1 MCNQTLCRVDSII
14 VMELECKTIDDAQ
27 SNPEGGLI
35 PPNTGLTPDVLPKI
49 GVSTKNALTG
59 TESLSAPSTK
69 GEKMHW
75 YALRATYGR
84 VKSSYEYLTRHGLE
98 AYHPTIRVYR
108 MINGKRRKVEES
120 RLPNIFFARSTEN
133 ILKTFVYDNANLPHL
148 RFYYTHFGIGPDARK
163 EPLIVPDVQM
173 ESLRIICRNE
183 DSDYILL
190 PHSDERFEK
199 GDTVMVTGG
208 DFKGVVGKVARY
220 CGQLRVGVIIEGL
233 LTIATAYVP
242 RGYLKKIEP

>member
-1 MCNQTLCRVDSII
+1 MKS
-14 VMELECKTIDDAQ
+14 ETIDDAQ
-27 SNPEGGLI
+27 SNPEGGSI
-35 PPNTGLTPDVLPKI
+35 PPHTGFIPDVPPEI
-49 GVSTKNALTG
+49 GVSTKYTLAG
-59 TESLSAPSTK
+59 TDYPTATFHK
-69 GEKMHW
+69 KEKQHW

-84 VKSSYEYLTRHGLE
+84 AKQSYEYLTEQGIE

-108 MINGKRRKVEES
+108 MIDGKRRKIEES

-133 ILKTFVYDNANLPHL
+133 ILKTYVYDNVNLPHL
-148 RFYYTHFGIGPDARK
+148 RFYYSHYGIGDEARK

-173 ESLRIICRNE
+173 ESLKIICRNE
-183 DSDYILL
+183 DSDYLLL

-208 DFKGVVGKVARY
+208 DFKGVIGKVARY
-220 CGQLRVGVIIEGL
+220 CGQLRVGVIIDGL

-242 RGYLKKIEP
+242 RGYLKKIDP